1 MTATFAVYLAPAD
14 AANVAINSADKR
26 TAPLVEIAGRITVD
40 GVTAEDAM
48 RIADAWH
55 DVHHELARRERVVMV
70 GMKSKAIATEI
81 CRCGEDIT
89 DVGDYWVDSTYF
101 AFPGVATPSF
111 AAMCEDGG
119 KHAPAEVQP

>member
-1 MTATFAVYLAPAD
+1 MTVTFAVYLAPAD

-55 DVHHELARRERVVMV
+55 DVHHELARRERV
-70 GMKSKAIATEI
+70 AEAQRATH
-81 CRCGEDIT
+81 CGRCGLTNAAAGKIAC
-89 DVGDYWVDSTYF
+89 F
-101 AFPGVATPSF
+101 APECPSGLHRF
-111 AAMCEDGG
+111 APVTA
-119 KHAPAEVQP
+119 